1 MMPCN
6 NSCYLSHDA
15 LQQFLLP
22 AAVFRYKCDVRS
34 FRSLARS
41 TSHEAVLPAV
51 LALVLVLVDA
61 SSSTSA

>member
-6 NSCYLSHDA
+6 NSYYLSHDA

-22 AAVFRYKCDVRS
+22 TAVFRYKYNVRS
-34 FRSLARS
+34 FRLLARS

-51 LALVLVLVDA
+51 LVLVLVLVDT
-61 SSSTSA
+61 SSSTSV